1 MLALQVAVLDINRN
15 AAGEAVH
22 VCDRPLKEGQAVTAT
37 VDWDRRLDHM
47 QQHTGSALQAFAKY
61 E

>member
-1 MLALQVAVLDINRN
+1 MLDTNHN

-22 VCDRPLKEGQAVTAT
+22 VCDRPIEQGRAVTAT

-47 QQHTGSALQAFAKY
+47 QQHTGSALRVYAK
-61 E
+61 